1 MKAGTI
7 VIGKRVGLGAAVMGI
22 SEGVQAFFPEYAQ
35 AIGSF
40 TVPLIFILQVYVVN
54 RYGVTQ

>member
-1 MKAGTI
+1 MKAGSV

-22 SEGVQAFFPEYAQ
+22 SEGVQVFFPEYAQ

-40 TVPLIFILQVYVVN
+40 TVPLIFVLQVIVAN
-54 RYGVTQ
+54 RFGVTQ